1 MAAKKKAVKKAV
13 KKRRRKTPVTWAT
26 NIKITDADGN
36 VRYEK
41 ASVVKARKVIE
52 KGDRRKAKMAELSHK
67 MYVESKP
74 VPKGRP
80 RMTRYGRVYTPQT
93 TLTAEA
99 IIAEAWDG
107 PRYEGLVEL
116 DCTFTPKGIEV
127 VVRPHEGEASKLKG
141 DLDNYV
147 KLLMDGLNGV
157 AWLDDKQVHII
168 RAEKR

>member
-1 MAAKKKAVKKAV
+1 MATKKKAVKKAA
-13 KKRRRKTPVTWAT
+13 KKRRKTPVAWAT
-26 NIKITDADGN
+26 DLKITDADGN

-52 KGDRRKAKMAELSHK
+52 QGDRRKAKMAQLEHGMFVK
-67 MYVESKP
+67 SKP

-80 RMTRYGRVYTPQT
+80 RMTRYGRVFTPQT
-93 TLTAEA
+93 TLNAEA
-99 IIAEAWDG
+99 VIAQAWDG
-107 PRYEGLVEL
+107 PRYEGLVEVE
-116 DCTFTPKGIEV
+116 CVFSTEGTEV
-127 VVRPHEGEASKLKG
+127 IVRPIDGDQSKLRG

-157 AWLDDKQVHII
+157 AWLDDKQVKVV